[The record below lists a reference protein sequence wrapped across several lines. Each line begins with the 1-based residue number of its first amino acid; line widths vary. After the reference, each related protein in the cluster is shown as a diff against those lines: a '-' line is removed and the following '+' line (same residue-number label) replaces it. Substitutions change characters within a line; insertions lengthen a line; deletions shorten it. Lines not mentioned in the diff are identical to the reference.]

1 MIIYF
6 HLFLLFNFKG
16 LQILSKE
23 LGKIQSN
30 KSFLMR
36 EDNAIKYMHP
46 KVQHAYEI
54 VSSSKGFDTLYDI
67 QRMI

>member
-6 HLFLLFNFKG
+6 HLLLLFNFKG

-46 KVQHAYEI
+46 KVQHA
-54 VSSSKGFDTLYDI
+54 
-67 QRMI
+67 